1 LRLPVLL
8 FWGRMKG
15 YVRAGSLLA
24 YKPYTY
30 KPYMGAAKKTAP
42 KGGLESREET
52 PDEAMRQSLAAP
64 R

>member
-1 LRLPVLL
+1 
-8 FWGRMKG
+8 MKG